1 MAKTKILTGF
11 IAKIQGC
18 SLILGN
24 GDCVVSNLNCSN
36 NVGDAITYVEMRSL
50 ETVRYQAGATQWK
63 ESKATGKKFFKQ
75 V

>member
-18 SLILGN
+18 NLTLDNGN
-24 GDCVVSNLNCSN
+24 CVVSGLNYSN
-36 NVGDAITYVEMRSL
+36 KVGDAIKYVEMRSL

-63 ESKATGKKFFKQ
+63 ESKATGRKFFKQ

>member
-1 MAKTKILTGF
+1 MAKTKIIKGF
-11 IAKIQGC
+11 IAKIQG
-18 SLILGN
+18 STLTLDS
-24 GDCVVSNLNCSN
+24 GDCVVPSLNYSNK
-36 NVGDAITYVEMRSL
+36 VGDAIKYVEARSL